1 MPDGETKLET
11 LEQMIPAE
19 KQNEYKYQL
28 LKYHSNW
35 KHPKD
40 CFKGWLGKMAL
51 RLRGY
56 SYTKAF
62 ATSAMCRKTAEL
74 EKYNPP
80 MCDYSSSACVNCSN
94 TASR

>member
-1 MPDGETKLET
+1 MQDGETKLET

-19 KQNEYKYQL
+19 KQNEYKFQL

-62 ATSAMCRKTAEL
+62 ATSTMCRKTAEL
-74 EKYNPP
+74 E
-80 MCDYSSSACVNCSN
+80 
-94 TASR
+94 